1 MRHLLGLTV
10 CLCIVGA
17 STAVFAQGLEASR
30 PIRAGRYSF
39 SGGGGFSQESFSIS
53 AGVGYFVLD
62 GLMPGV
68 RYRYT
73 RYTDK
78 LIDDNAS
85 LHDLNVYLRYYLDIS
100 PSFYPFLVGDL
111 GYLKML
117 EWGNDV
123 ESQMAEMFS
132 VMGGVGA
139 AYYLS
144 SHFYVDVFA
153 GMRRYLDPPTWSYL
167 HTEPSQFE
175 WGMGFGAAF

>member
-1 MRHLLGLTV
+1 MKCLTSLVVALALLSVSPTVAGKGLDPD
-10 CLCIVGA
+10 
-17 STAVFAQGLEASR
+17 S

-53 AGVGYFVLD
+53 AGLGYFVAD

-73 RYTDK
+73 RFTDSQ
-78 LIDDNAS
+78 IDDNAS
-85 LHDLNVYLRYYLDIS
+85 LHDLNVSLRYYFDVAEG
-100 PSFYPFLVGDL
+100 FYPFVVGDV

-117 EWGNDV
+117 EWGKEVND
-123 ESQMAEMFS
+123 QMADMFS

-144 SHFYVDVFA
+144 AHFYIDIVA
-153 GMRRYLDPPTWSYL
+153 GMRRYIDPPTWSYL
-167 HTEPSQFE
+167 HTEPDQFE
-175 WGMGFGAAF
+175 WGVGFGAAF